1 MKLGTK
7 TKKSKSV
14 DVYKD
19 GELFKKYET
28 MSCAARDLQIKVQ
41 NIYKALNGYKTT
53 LKGYEFK
60 WSD

>member
-53 LKGYEFK
+53 LKGY
-60 WSD
+60 